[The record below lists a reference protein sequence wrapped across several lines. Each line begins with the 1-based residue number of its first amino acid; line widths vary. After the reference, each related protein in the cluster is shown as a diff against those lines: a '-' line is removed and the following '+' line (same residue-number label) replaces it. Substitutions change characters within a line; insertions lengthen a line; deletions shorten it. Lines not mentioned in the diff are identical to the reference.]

1 MSDLTPALDRQDD
14 HQGAEHMIRMNT
26 TTESQDEGKNPEHFT
41 THENLKRFE
50 DEQMLE
56 EDVRAVMAMLRPNR
70 RERLMGWEE
79 YRTGG
84 TNFRATISWSP
95 NFATDG
101 GDSRFAVP
109 NLVDVL
115 ETILLG
121 SVKSELELPLV
132 EEFDLYR
139 GVVRE
144 LYRRVN
150 DAQSCYE

>member
-1 MSDLTPALDRQDD
+1 
-14 HQGAEHMIRMNT
+14 MIRMNS
-26 TTESQDEGKNPEHFT
+26 TTESQHEENTPDHFT
-41 THENLKRFE
+41 THEDLKRFE
-50 DEQMLE
+50 HEQMLE
-56 EDVRAVMAMLRPNR
+56 EDVRAILAMLRPNR

-84 TNFRATISWSP
+84 TNFRATVSWSP
-95 NFATDG
+95 NFSSEPG
-101 GDSRFAVP
+101 GNQFAVP

-121 SVKSELELPLV
+121 SVKTELEMSLV

-144 LYRRVN
+144 LYKRVN